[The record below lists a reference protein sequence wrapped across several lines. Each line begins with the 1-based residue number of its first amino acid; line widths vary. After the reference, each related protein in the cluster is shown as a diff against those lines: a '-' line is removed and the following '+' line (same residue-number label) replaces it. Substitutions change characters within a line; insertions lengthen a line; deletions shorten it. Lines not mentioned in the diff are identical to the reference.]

1 MSKIAILLPKEYMLE
16 QARNVIRED
25 ELDIDILKVIK
36 TSDSVYEARQAVEQ
50 GAEVVLAR
58 GVQAA
63 FIRQYTN
70 IPVAELTLT
79 GQEIGLMIASA
90 KKKVP
95 DKKCP
100 QIALIGFK
108 NMFSDTT
115 YADELFDIRLKFYDI
130 TAIEQAAEKVDLAI
144 QEGAD
149 VLLGGDTV
157 NALAAQKGI
166 PAQFIDSTEESIR
179 SAIGVAK
186 KMILTAEAEKN
197 FTAQFETVLDNSY
210 NGILEIDENKEI
222 MIVNRAG
229 EELFHKKA
237 SQLEGT
243 ALEKVIPELEQRYID
258 DVLSG
263 KRDSFM
269 TSVYVAGVPMML
281 TTAPIQYENK
291 IRGAIIS
298 LYRNASVRK
307 NDADELHSYYLKGY
321 VAHAH
326 FSDIR
331 ITGKEMEYCVE
342 LSKMYALSKN
352 PVLICGEDGTDKE
365 KLAQCIHNNSSY
377 KAGPFV
383 AVNCSGMT
391 EQMQVDRLFGNPDA
405 EDESMKKGALAIGD
419 HGTIVISE
427 IEKLSLLCQYRLYR
441 AIRYDSLIQ
450 NDLERSQTLDN
461 RIIAITGADLYQY
474 VEQGRFRQDLYY
486 LLNSLT
492 VEIPPLRKR
501 PQDIRA
507 IVEDCRV
514 RFTKRYAR
522 FPKIA
527 EDAME
532 ALAGFGWQG
541 NEIQL
546 ESFCERLFLTSPK
559 KTITSDYVYFLL
571 DTLYPVK
578 ERISEDGTTVIYQHP
593 EAARLTELLEKHQGN
608 RSAVAKELGISTTTL
623 WRRMKKYGVINKYDL
638 T

>member
-166 PAQFIDSTEESIR
+166 PTQFIDSTEESIR

-281 TTAPIQYENK
+281 TAAPIQYENK

-365 KLAQCIHNNSSY
+365 KLAQCIHNNNSY

>member
-281 TTAPIQYENK
+281 TAAPIQYENK

-391 EQMQVDRLFGNPDA
+391 EQMQVDRLFGNLDA

-450 NDLERSQTLDN
+450 NDLERSQMLDN